1 MLFLNNMPFHPALA
15 LLLGAATAAG
25 VASAAPRVPGAEDEV
40 LETLAGRPGDSSELR
55 RLRGSLAAA
64 PEDAGL
70 AARVARELFRRAS
83 AEGDPRYVG
92 YAQAALARWQGDDAP
107 AEVLFA
113 RALLRQYRHDFEGAL
128 ADLKGVIDRAP
139 GHEGAHSWRAAIFM
153 VRADYRAA
161 ARECAALPAEDLHA
175 IACAAYVEATTGG
188 TRPAYERLARA
199 AQQRPADTEV
209 RLWVLTRLAEMA
221 WRLGDAAAAE
231 RHFKD
236 ALALGIEDNFLLAAY
251 ADFLLERARP
261 AEVVALLRERTRSD
275 TLLLRLAIAARALNL
290 REAEA
295 HSRTLG
301 ERFAASALRGEQ
313 LHLAEEARYLLELK
327 GDARGALAAAVENWK
342 DQREPRDALAVLEAA
357 AAARQPGAAEPV
369 LRWLKETRFE
379 SPRLQRLAA
388 SLQ

>member
-1 MLFLNNMPFHPALA
+1 MLFLNNMSFHRALT

-40 LETLAGRPGDSSELR
+40 LETLAGRPGDRSELR
-55 RLRGSLAAA
+55 RLRASLAAA

-70 AARVARELFRRAS
+70 AARVARELFRRAN

-92 YAQAALARWQGDDAP
+92 YAQAALARWQGDEAP

-128 ADLKGVIDRAP
+128 ADLKRVVDRAP

-161 ARECAALPAEDLHA
+161 ARECGALPAEDLYA

-199 AQQRPADTEV
+199 AQQRPADADV
-209 RLWVLTRLAEMA
+209 RLWVQTRLAEMA
-221 WRLGDAAAAE
+221 WRLGDAAAE

-236 ALALGIEDNFLLAAY
+236 ALALGVEDNFLLAAY

-290 REAEA
+290 REAPA
-295 HSRTLG
+295 HARTLG

-313 LHLAEEARYLLELK
+313 LHLAEESRYLLELK
-327 GDARGALAAAVENWK
+327 GDAKGALAAALENWK

-357 AAARQPGAAEPV
+357 TAARQPGAAEPV

-379 SPRLQRLAA
+379 SPRLERLAA
-388 SLQ
+388 SLK